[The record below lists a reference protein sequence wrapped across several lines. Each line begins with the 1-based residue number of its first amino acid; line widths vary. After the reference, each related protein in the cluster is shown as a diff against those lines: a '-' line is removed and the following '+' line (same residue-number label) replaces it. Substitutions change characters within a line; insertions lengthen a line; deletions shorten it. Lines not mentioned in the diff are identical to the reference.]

1 LTKQDKNKSIEGI
14 HQFMRDKAEEIAH
27 KRQRMQYE
35 RKIADR
41 DKLMQELHVHQIE
54 LELQNE
60 ELRQSQA
67 KLEHAHQQY
76 LDLYNEAPMG
86 YASLD
91 KNGIITRTNLKLASM
106 LSIERHDLMGH
117 ALAEYMLTKDQAIF
131 RSRFNAFANQ
141 PENKFIDIGF
151 KKGLGVK
158 HETMGFIG
166 RIQGRRLKTTK
177 DTPNGSEILLVI
189 ITDVTELKKSEERIH
204 YQAYHDELT
213 GIPNRASLY
222 DRLESALALT
232 KRRRTYGALLFMD
245 LDRFKHIND
254 SLGHHI
260 GDLLLIEFSKRL
272 RTHIRRED
280 LLVRMGGDEFVILL
294 AEQHSVSNITAVSA
308 QRFAEHII
316 ESLSEPLVVE
326 SHTFQVSLS
335 IGINIFPFH
344 QEDNMDDVVRQAD
357 TAMYHAK
364 NDGRGLVRFFHAGMQ
379 ETARQRMML
388 ESELRIALKE
398 EQFLLHY
405 QPQMASNGKIYALEA
420 LIRWKH
426 PSRGMISPHNF
437 ISIAEDLNMIVPM
450 GEWVIEQTVK
460 QIITWRKQGVVDT
473 SLRFALNVSPKQL
486 ESEHFCERVEA
497 IMERYE
503 LDPATLV
510 FEITESLL
518 IPNNQIATD
527 TLKHLSEL
535 GITFSVDD
543 FGTGFSSLATMQ
555 TAPIGQLKI
564 DKRFIRDL
572 NSPDSSVQSSRSHAL
587 VSAILSLGHALALE
601 VVAEGVETEEQ
612 SHILKQLGCQYMQGY
627 YYSKPLPADEIPQAL
642 KWL

>member
-1 LTKQDKNKSIEGI
+1 
-14 HQFMRDKAEEIAH
+14 
-27 KRQRMQYE
+27 
-35 RKIADR
+35 
-41 DKLMQELHVHQIE
+41 
-54 LELQNE
+54 
-60 ELRQSQA
+60 
-67 KLEHAHQQY
+67 
-76 LDLYNEAPMG
+76 
-86 YASLD
+86 
-91 KNGIITRTNLKLASM
+91 
-106 LSIERHDLMGH
+106 
-117 ALAEYMLTKDQAIF
+117 
-131 RSRFNAFANQ
+131 
-141 PENKFIDIGF
+141 
-151 KKGLGVK
+151 
-158 HETMGFIG
+158 
-166 RIQGRRLKTTK
+166 
-177 DTPNGSEILLVI
+177 
-189 ITDVTELKKSEERIH
+189 
-204 YQAYHDELT
+204 
-213 GIPNRASLY
+213 
-222 DRLESALALT
+222 
-232 KRRRTYGALLFMD
+232 
-245 LDRFKHIND
+245 
-254 SLGHHI
+254 
-260 GDLLLIEFSKRL
+260 
-272 RTHIRRED
+272 
-280 LLVRMGGDEFVILL
+280 
-294 AEQHSVSNITAVSA
+294 
-308 QRFAEHII
+308 
-316 ESLSEPLVVE
+316 
-326 SHTFQVSLS
+326 
-335 IGINIFPFH
+335 
-344 QEDNMDDVVRQAD
+344 
-357 TAMYHAK
+357 MYHAK